1 MVVGVGV
8 DVVEVERVERALR
21 RWGEAFLARVYTP
34 SERNRAGGRA
44 GVARLAAR
52 FAAKEAVMKA
62 LGLGWGRLRFS
73 DIEIVSDDNGR
84 PVARLHGGAAQAAR
98 AAGVDEVYLSLSHA
112 RDYAAAVA
120 VAEARR

>member
-1 MVVGVGV
+1 VVVGVGV

-34 SERNRAGGRA
+34 SERKRAGGRA

-62 LGLGWGRLRFS
+62 LGVGWGRLRFS
-73 DIEIVSDDNGR
+73 DIEIVSDGNGR
-84 PVARLHGGAAQAAR
+84 PVARLHGGAAQVAR

-112 RDYAAAVA
+112 RGYAAAVA